1 MRNKSRKRML
11 HEQRVEIEYLR
22 RMLRTRIPHCATSE
36 SRANIVTIKNE
47 IFVPSRDVP
56 GKQELIARK
65 AYETIKGIERELVKL
80 LEIHEAPSYGE
91 PYVAPSCGTPYKK
104 VTITLRAIAPP
115 AGSQLVEDFVNSA
128 SKVHIKDRLQTDY
141 GFGRG
146 NWYEDQICY
155 GGPHEGGRR
164 FAERLSTEYKR
175 LSDSIDQAIFELN
188 IPKLFLPKLSLPE
201 DFNDENKENEE

>member
-36 SRANIVTIKNE
+36 SRANIVTIRND

-65 AYETIKGIERELVKL
+65 AYETIEGIERELVKL
-80 LEIHEAPSYGE
+80 LEIHE
-91 PYVAPSCGTPYKK
+91 APSCGTPYKK

-128 SKVHIKDRLQTDY
+128 SKVHIKDRLQIDY

-188 IPKLFLPKLSLPE
+188 IPKLSLPE